1 MASIRAETA
10 GLRPPGHPFGRG
22 FPSRAFGIYVRS
34 ACCCVPTVARYC
46 SHIGRS
52 AEIKVRVSPEEKAAI
67 ASHAASAGVGLSDFV
82 RSRAL
87 AEAFPVEASP
97 RASEPSPL
105 AKSKGPRSVVPEGAP
120 IAELPKIARRHWAD
134 D

>member
-1 MASIRAETA
+1 MPSFLAD
-10 GLRPPGHPFGRG
+10 RPGFEAPGHPFLGG
-22 FPSRAFGIYVRS
+22 FPSRVFGIYVRS
-34 ACCCVPTVARYC
+34 ACCCVPTSARYC

-87 AEAFPVEASP
+87 AEALPVEVSP
-97 RASEPSPL
+97 ASEPSPL

-120 IAELPKIARRHWAD
+120 MTELPKIARRHWAD